1 MLMTFVL
8 AVGVFG
14 VGGLPFGEGEGWR
27 YVVPGV
33 GDSFEHAPFRAI
45 VLSREK
51 PAELVEKV
59 GYRGEAEAG
68 GMRCYGLGV
77 QARHG

>member
-1 MLMTFVL
+1 M
-8 AVGVFG
+8 VGVLG

-51 PAELVEKV
+51 PAELVQKV
-59 GYRGEAEAG
+59 GYRGEARAG

-77 QARHG
+77 RARHG